1 MFNRLFTIFCVSYN
15 FRIMK
20 EIGMSILMATIY
32 VAIWKVA
39 GFEIA
44 GCGGMG
50 QIISAITFK
59 DGK

>member
-1 MFNRLFTIFCVSYN
+1 MFNRLFTIFCVSHN

-20 EIGMSILMATIY
+20 EIGMSILMAAIY
-32 VAIWKVA
+32 VAIWKLA

-44 GCGGMG
+44 VCGGMG

-59 DGK
+59 DVK